1 MLSLTTYLGLFLS
14 ALAAASL
21 LPLQSEAVLLTLL
34 LSGQQPVVWLV
45 AVASLG
51 NVLGALLNWWLGR
64 SLARFRHARW
74 FPVSAQRLQQAQRGY
89 ARYGRWSLLLSWM
102 PLIGDPLTLVAGVMR
117 ERLWV
122 FLAIVSLAKTTR
134 YAVLAWFTLCAADA
148 CAS

>member
-1 MLSLTTYLGLFLS
+1 MLILSTYLGLFLS

-21 LPLQSEAVLLTLL
+21 LPLQSEALLVALL
-34 LSGQQPVVWLV
+34 LAGQQPVLWLI

-51 NVLGALLNWWLGR
+51 NVLGSLLNWWLGR
-64 SLARFRHARW
+64 SLERFRHARW
-74 FPVSAQRLQQAQRGY
+74 FPVSEKRLLQAQRGY

-102 PLIGDPLTLVAGVMR
+102 PVIGDPLTLVAGIMR

-134 YAVLAWFTLCAADA
+134 YAVLAWLTLCASGA